1 MQALIMLGFGAVLV
15 TILFWFSTLLFRK
28 AHSH

>member
-1 MQALIMLGFGAVLV
+1 MQSLTMLGFGIVLV
-15 TILFWFSTLLFRK
+15 TILYWFTSLLFRK

>member
-1 MQALIMLGFGAVLV
+1 MQALTMLGFGAVLV
-15 TILFWFSTLLFRK
+15 TILFWFTSLLLRK